1 MPPWPSLSRL
11 VRQRMFLFAATL
23 HVVGAPSTFTR
34 NVPSGPPACG
44 QPATV
49 TGAPVS
55 GTALSPTLTSA
66 ASFSAVTLPTLASEA
81 SVAGTLPSGFGSR
94 PCPGP
99 LSALGVAPS
108 GLPLGPPLGVAL
120 GGAVE
125 HAPSRQHNAARH
137 PKNCS
142 FFAVIIISIDRQRFR
157 SARRRAG
164 WLPNPPPTKNSP
176 PADGAPLHS
185 ASKASVCGPLS
196 PVAVTASS

>member
-66 ASFSAVTLPTLASEA
+66 ASFSAVTLTTRSE
-81 SVAGTLPSGFGSR
+81 
-94 PCPGP
+94 
-99 LSALGVAPS
+99 
-108 GLPLGPPLGVAL
+108 
-120 GGAVE
+120 E
-125 HAPSRQHNAARH
+125 HTSELQSHSDLVCRLLLEKKKKKNQRAARY
-137 PKNCS
+137 
-142 FFAVIIISIDRQRFR
+142 
-157 SARRRAG
+157 
-164 WLPNPPPTKNSP
+164 
-176 PADGAPLHS
+176 
-185 ASKASVCGPLS
+185 
-196 PVAVTASS
+196 